1 MRMAMIGFRPDER
14 TEQELNGL
22 AHGRDRSTVLREP
35 IHQAYVD
42 QLHAQARED
51 AERLSR
57 DEADKA
63 ELARIAEEM
72 DEADRACRLVLGLL

>member
-1 MRMAMIGFRPDER
+1 MPHTPCMAMTSFHLDER
-14 TEQELNGL
+14 TEQELSEL
-22 AHGRDRSTVLREP
+22 ARGRDRSAVLRDI

-42 QLHAQARED
+42 QLYAQARED
-51 AERLSR
+51 AERLSH

-72 DEADRACRLVLGLL
+72 GDGDAW

>member
-1 MRMAMIGFRPDER
+1 MSYAMRMAMISFRPDER
-14 TEQELNGL
+14 TEQELNEL
-22 AHGRDRSTVLREP
+22 AHGRDRSTVLREL

-42 QLHAQARED
+42 QLYAQARED
-51 AERLSR
+51 AERLSH

-72 DEADRACRLVLGLL
+72 GDGDAW